1 MPDLP
6 ACRDALSQAA
16 TTLQALVDAID
27 QDRHY
32 SRLSAWVPTSPE
44 ELRADI
50 QAARAQLDLAEQAL
64 TGTEGK

>member
-16 TTLQALVDAID
+16 TTLRALVEWLDSKHRFPD
-27 QDRHY
+27 TFET
-32 SRLSAWVPTSPE
+32 PTVE

-64 TGTEGK
+64 TGTESK